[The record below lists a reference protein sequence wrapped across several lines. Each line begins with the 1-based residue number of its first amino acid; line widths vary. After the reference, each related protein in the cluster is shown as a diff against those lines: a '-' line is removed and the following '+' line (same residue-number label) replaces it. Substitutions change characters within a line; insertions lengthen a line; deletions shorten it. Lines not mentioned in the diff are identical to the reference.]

1 MSVVF
6 SELVVDAQDVPVLAE
21 FWRLV
26 LGWDAT
32 VHGDEV
38 ELAPADGS
46 MPTILF
52 VPVPEAKAGKNRLHI
67 DVSPALDSDQA
78 TELKRL
84 LALGARLVDIG
95 QGEPTWHVLADIEG
109 NEFCLLRTPV

>member
-6 SELVVDAQDVPVLAE
+6 SELLVDAEDVPALAE
-21 FWRLV
+21 FWRQV
-26 LGWDAT
+26 LDWDAT
-32 VHGDEV
+32 VHGDDI
-38 ELAPADGS
+38 ELAPPDGS

-52 VPVPEAKAGKNRLHI
+52 TAVPEAKTVKNRLHI

-78 TELKRL
+78 TELNRL
-84 LALGARLVDIG
+84 LALGAHVIDIG

-109 NEFCLLRTPV
+109 NEFCLLRTPR